1 MKKTFFILVLICSL
15 TSFTVPH
22 KYYIALTEI
31 EYKKDSKSIQMIMNV
46 FIDDFES
53 AINKDYN
60 TILQLSTKKEN
71 QKSDIFIKKYLKEHF
86 KISID
91 NNTKEY
97 SFIGKEYEGDIVYF
111 YLEIEKISS
120 ISTIKIENDILI
132 KHFPEQQ
139 NLVKITINK
148 NRKSLFLNKKNDKG
162 LLKF

>member
-1 MKKTFFILVLICSL
+1 MKKIFFILVLICSL
-15 TSFTVPH
+15 ISFTVPH

-31 EYKKDSKSIQMIMNV
+31 EYKEESKSIQMIMNV

-60 TILQLSTKKEN
+60 TNLQLSTNKEN
-71 QKSDIFIKKYLKEHF
+71 QKSDVFIKKYLNEHF

-91 NNTKEY
+91 NNEKEY
-97 SFIGKEYEGDIVYF
+97 AFIGKEYEGDIVYF

-120 ISTIKIENDILI
+120 ISTIKIENDVLI